1 MYKVYKNGEVEY
13 KNGTY
18 SDFNQLQDTR
28 IHAESGIAKAA
39 KTPSSSNDK
48 QVNSVDCARELNRY
62 YVGTVASS
70 EVPSSK
76 SLKILKHHNLLL
88 KHSQVLETIHNN
100 TQLNF

>member
-1 MYKVYKNGEVEY
+1 MQ
-13 KNGTY
+13 
-18 SDFNQLQDTR
+18 NQVSLKLLK
-28 IHAESGIAKAA
+28 HL
-39 KTPSSSNDK
+39 PSNDK

-76 SLKILKHHNLLL
+76 SLKNTQTSQSSV